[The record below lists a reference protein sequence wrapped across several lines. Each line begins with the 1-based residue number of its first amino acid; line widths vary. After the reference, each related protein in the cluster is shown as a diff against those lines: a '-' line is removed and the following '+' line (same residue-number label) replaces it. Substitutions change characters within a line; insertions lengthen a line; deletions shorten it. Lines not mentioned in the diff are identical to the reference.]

1 MCSLYNV
8 IPNGYVLLDGLMNIL
23 YIILLLLPLS
33 LLLPNTTIAEDN
45 FTLQIDKTAHYT
57 TSFGLYFMFYT
68 LYSDSLL
75 PMLSDSIPTSYH
87 SILSATIVGFSYELY
102 QATPQSKSDG
112 FSIHDMT
119 YNLLGVFSAKFLH
132 EVFLYFREIL

>member
-1 MCSLYNV
+1 MCSLYYV

-68 LYSDSLL
+68 MYTDSLL
-75 PMLSDSIPTSYH
+75 PMDTTLSIPLH
-87 SILSATIVGFSYELY
+87 SMISSTGVGLVYELY
-102 QATPQSKSDG
+102 QSTPQTKSGG
-112 FSIHDMT
+112 FSVHDMVYNVLGIVRARFIHEFFIWINT
-119 YNLLGVFSAKFLH
+119 Y
-132 EVFLYFREIL
+132 I

>member
-1 MCSLYNV
+1 MNLFFY
-8 IPNGYVLLDGLMNIL
+8 ILLFFFISTSIL
-23 YIILLLLPLS
+23 YS
-33 LLLPNTTIAEDN
+33 TNTIADDN
-45 FTLQIDKTAHYT
+45 FNIQLDKTAHYT

>member
-45 FTLQIDKTAHYT
+45 FSIQIDKTAHYT

-68 LYSDSLL
+68 MYSDSLL
-75 PMLSDSIPTSYH
+75 PMDTTISIPLH
-87 SILSATIVGFSYELY
+87 SMISSTGVGLVYELY
-102 QATPQSKSDG
+102 QSTPQSKSDG
-112 FSIHDMT
+112 FSKHDMI
-119 YNLLGVFSAKFLH
+119 YNMIGIGLARLTH
-132 EVFLYFREIL
+132 EFFLYFKEIH